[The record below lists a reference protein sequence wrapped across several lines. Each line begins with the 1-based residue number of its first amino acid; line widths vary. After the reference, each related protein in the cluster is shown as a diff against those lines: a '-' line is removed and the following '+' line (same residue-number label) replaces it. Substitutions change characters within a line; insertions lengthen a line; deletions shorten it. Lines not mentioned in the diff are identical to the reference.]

1 MPKKMTSVRINEEV
15 LRKAR
20 EHEINVSAFLE
31 IKLREYLALIEGEGR
46 NCSSSKSNNKIT
58 LGTGFEPASS
68 IATSALEADAFPL
81 SHPSKNV
88 LESIY

>member
-1 MPKKMTSVRINEEV
+1 MTSVRINEEV
-15 LRKAR
+15 LKKAR

-31 IKLREYLALIEGEGR
+31 IRLREYLALIEGKGG
-46 NCSSSKSNNKIT
+46 CSSSKSNNKKT